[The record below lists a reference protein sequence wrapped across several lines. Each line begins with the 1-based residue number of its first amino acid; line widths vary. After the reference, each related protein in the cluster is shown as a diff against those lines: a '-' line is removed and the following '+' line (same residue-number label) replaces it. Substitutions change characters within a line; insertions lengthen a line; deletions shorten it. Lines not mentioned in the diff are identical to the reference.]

1 MFAAR
6 HWNARHWGAPGGVVP
21 GGGGGASFVPII
33 VQSIK
38 WSFLLCLIK
47 DLK

>member
-6 HWNARHWGAPGGVVP
+6 HWNARHWGPAGGAAPT
-21 GGGGGASFVPII
+21 GGGGANLIPII

-38 WSFLLCLIK
+38 WSFLLCLVK